1 MDTFWQHLTESVKS
15 SSGKNVHLEHL
26 EDEILNDG
34 YAGFQRSI
42 SAIRGVMETLSANAP
57 TTHEL
62 TVKWDGA
69 PAVICG
75 INPDNGKFFVGTKGV
90 FNVTP
95 KLNYTNAD
103 IDRNHPN
110 EGLNTKL
117 KLALK
122 YFKTLGISGILQG
135 DLLFD
140 RAALVREKIDGK
152 PYITFKPNTIT
163 YAVEPNSDMGKRI
176 SAAKIGIVFHTAYD
190 GNSMANLTAR
200 FNPDISGLKRS
211 RNVWYDNATLR
222 TGDGSGLFSPADRK
236 HIERNIAVVMRTALG
251 LRPLLRQISAN
262 EGVRVGMKTYINGLV
277 RQNKT
282 TASADANDLLRF
294 MGDKVKTTRK
304 KPSTKPTPS
313 MEWIK
318 RNRNGVNQVFALHNQ
333 LTQMKL
339 VIVGKLESLQGG
351 IGTFIKDGK
360 GYRATAPEGFVAI
373 DRLSNKA
380 IKLVDRLDFSRAN
393 FTIAKSWKK
402 D

>member
-1 MDTFWQHLTESVKS
+1 M
-15 SSGKNVHLEHL
+15 
-26 EDEILNDG
+26 
-34 YAGFQRSI
+34 
-42 SAIRGVMETLSANAP
+42 
-57 TTHEL
+57 
-62 TVKWDGA
+62 
-69 PAVICG
+69 
-75 INPDNGKFFVGTKGV
+75 
-90 FNVTP
+90 
-95 KLNYTNAD
+95 
-103 IDRNHPN
+103 
-110 EGLNTKL
+110 
-117 KLALK
+117 
-122 YFKTLGISGILQG
+122 
-135 DLLFD
+135 
-140 RAALVREKIDGK
+140 
-152 PYITFKPNTIT
+152 
-163 YAVEPNSDMGKRI
+163 
-176 SAAKIGIVFHTAYD
+176 
-190 GNSMANLTAR
+190 
-200 FNPDISGLKRS
+200 
-211 RNVWYDNATLR
+211 
-222 TGDGSGLFSPADRK
+222 
-236 HIERNIAVVMRTALG
+236 ERNIAVVMKTALG

-262 EGVRVGMKTYINGLV
+262 EGVRVAMKTYINGLV

-294 MGDKVKTTRK
+294 MGDKAKTTRK

-318 RNRNGVNQVFALHNQ
+318 RNRNGVNQIFALHNQ